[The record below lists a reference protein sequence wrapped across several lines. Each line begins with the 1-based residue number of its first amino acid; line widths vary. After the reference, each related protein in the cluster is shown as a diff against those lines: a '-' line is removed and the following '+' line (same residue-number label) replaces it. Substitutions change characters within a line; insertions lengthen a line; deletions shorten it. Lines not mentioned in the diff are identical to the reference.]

1 MDREENP
8 LFFLYLI
15 YIQNGMKDMI
25 RITKQER
32 DALEKVGLI
41 RFRKQYGNKI
51 VQDSNLVITNKDHV
65 GKNSKTYY
73 IVEEPTLMKFLG
85 YYDGLNLQR
94 INDSQFELLV
104 EKGLLTE
111 DKIQHWGEYKS
122 NAVCYENQFGERRIV
137 KVTQLMLALGL
148 WKTNKGKRIAKTENS
163 VMDDLLSNADNI
175 NNVNDT
181 GNVPDAGYLVEPE
194 KEQNDF
200 TDMFN
205 IK

>member
-1 MDREENP
+1 
-8 LFFLYLI
+8 
-15 YIQNGMKDMI
+15 MI

-163 VMDDLLSNADNI
+163 VMDDLLSNADNT
-175 NNVNDT
+175 NNVNDI
-181 GNVPDAGYLVEPE
+181 GNVPDAGDLVEPE